1 MNPHDYP
8 RDYLH
13 PVVTL
18 GLLVLVFCVF
28 QSELQAQPPPVKI
41 SGGNVAMTI
50 SSGLP
55 GGELAAV
62 VNTSTT
68 LNYRRE
74 NFLTKITVTTFC
86 PGQDFT
92 LKVVATNVTAGTAA
106 PEITLTHGMLAVD
119 FITNI
124 PRKPPSTGS
133 CTLRYTASAT
143 FAQGNSAEVGNDV
156 HTVTYTILAQ

>member
-1 MNPHDYP
+1 MNPQDYP

-18 GLLVLVFCVF
+18 GLLVLVFCAF
-28 QSELQAQPPPVKI
+28 QSELHAQPPVKI
-41 SGGNVAMTI
+41 NGGNVAMTI

-68 LNYRRE
+68 LNFRRE
-74 NFLTKITVTTFC
+74 NFLTKITVSTLC

-106 PEITLTHGMLAVD
+106 PEVMLTHGMLPVD

-124 PRKPPSTGS
+124 PQKPPSRGS

-143 FAQGNSAEVGNDV
+143 FAQGSSAEVGNDV